1 MTNARILVVEDDEF
15 LLSMYQTKLSLENFE
30 VITALNGLQAVK
42 IAQKEMLDLILLDL
56 NLPEMNGFEVLENL
70 KFQEQTKNIPVL
82 VLTNYSQ
89 KEDIDRCFK
98 LGAKDYL
105 IKAHFIPSE
114 VVEKIK
120 KFLTG
125 LNK

>member
-1 MTNARILVVEDDEF
+1 MANARILIVEDDEF
-15 LLSMYQTKLSLENFE
+15 LLTMYQTKLSLENFD
-30 VITALNGLQAVK
+30 VITALNGMQAVK
-42 IAQKEMLDLILLDL
+42 VAQKELPDLILLDL

-70 KFQEQTKNIPVL
+70 KFQEQTKNIPVV

-89 KEDIDRCFK
+89 KEDIDRCFE

-120 KFLTG
+120 KFL
-125 LNK
+125 NK

>member
-1 MTNARILVVEDDEF
+1 MKNGRILIVEDDEF

-30 VITALNGLQAVK
+30 VITALNGLQGVK
-42 IAQKEMLDLILLDL
+42 VAQKEMPDLILLDL

-70 KFQEQTKNIPVL
+70 KNQEQTKNIPVL

-98 LGAKDYL
+98 LGADDYL

-114 VVEKIK
+114 VVTKIK
-120 KFLTG
+120 KI
-125 LNK
+125 LN

>member
-1 MTNARILVVEDDEF
+1 MKNGRILIVEDDEF

-30 VITALNGLQAVK
+30 VITALNGLQGVK
-42 IAQKEMLDLILLDL
+42 VAQKEMPDLILLDL

-70 KFQEQTKNIPVL
+70 KNHEQTKNIPVL

-98 LGAKDYL
+98 LGAADYL

-114 VVEKIK
+114 VVTKIK
-120 KFLTG
+120 KI
-125 LNK
+125 LN

>member
-1 MTNARILVVEDDEF
+1 MANAKILVVEDDEF
-15 LLSMYQTKLSLENFE
+15 LLSMYQTKLGLENFE
-30 VITALNGLQAVK
+30 VTTAVNGLQAIK
-42 IAQKEMLDLILLDL
+42 LAQKDKPDLILLDL

-70 KFQEQTKNIPVL
+70 KFQDHTKNIPVL
-82 VLTNYSQ
+82 VVTNYSQ

-120 KFLTG
+120 KFL
-125 LNK
+125 NK